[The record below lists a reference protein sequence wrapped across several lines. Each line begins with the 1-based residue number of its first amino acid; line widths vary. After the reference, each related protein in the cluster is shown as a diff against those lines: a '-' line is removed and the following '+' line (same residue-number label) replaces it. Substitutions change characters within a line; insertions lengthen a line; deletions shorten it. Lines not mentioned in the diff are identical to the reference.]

1 MTITTIARVKTD
13 MEDIGGKILIVD
25 SDAII
30 ALFNPEDSNYSKAQT
45 LFESFYEQKTRLVYP
60 ATTLVETVD
69 TIQRRLKKYAISV
82 QIAQLIASSEIATES
97 VEPIDGVYL
106 KEAVKYFQQETSNR
120 KTLAD
125 SVVVAVAKKLKADGI
140 FSFDDWYQKL
150 GYKLASELV

>member
-1 MTITTIARVKTD
+1 
-13 MEDIGGKILIVD
+13 MEDAGGKILIVD

-30 ALFNPEDSNYSKAQT
+30 ALFNPEDSNYSKAQI

-69 TIQRRLKKYAISV
+69 TIQRRLKKYQVSV
-82 QIAQLIASSEIATES
+82 QIAQLISSSEFTTGS
-97 VEPIDGVYL
+97 VEQIDGVCI
-106 KEAVKYFQQETSNR
+106 KEAVKYFQEETNNR

-125 SVVVAVAKKLKADGI
+125 AVVVAVAKKLKADGI

-150 GYKLASELV
+150 GYKLASELI